1 MGALLMIS
9 LAWILVVV
17 LFVLPP
23 LLRVTERK
31 A

>member
-23 LLRVTERK
+23 LLRVTERR